1 MMSQFFQILDCNEQL
16 GSCCSDYGLVT
27 ILDIAKKILDLIQ
40 LFVPIILMV
49 MLAVQFT
56 LLLINPDDKKKT
68 KSLLN
73 KFIAAI
79 VCFFVP
85 YLVNL
90 SLTLLPSDMETFQLG
105 ACWDLAK
112 ISSEA
117 LKEGNSTYVSTTTK
131 SPQSFLLDPEA
142 YDEITGGGGAVG
154 QASATGQ
161 SIVNYALKF
170 VGQPYQYGGFWNGQE
185 PYTPT
190 DCSGFVNGVFA
201 HHGIFLSRSTS
212 GLWSNKNM
220 YTLVSEN
227 DIRAGDLVMYNGH
240 VAILT
245 GNGEEIVHAS
255 NKKDGVKVTD
265 SYKYRNNILGIMRIK
280 GVN

>member
-1 MMSQFFQILDCNEQL
+1 MNQFFQILDCNAEL

-27 ILDIAKKILDLIQ
+27 ILDITKKILDLIQ
-40 LFVPIILMV
+40 LVVPIILMV

-73 KFIAAI
+73 KFIAAV

-90 SLTLLPSDMETFQLG
+90 SLTLLPSDTESFQLG
-105 ACWDLAK
+105 ACWDLAQV
-112 ISSEA
+112 SSEV
-117 LKEGNSTYVSTTTK
+117 LKEGNSTFVSTTDK
-131 SPQSFLLDPEA
+131 SIQSIIVDPEL
-142 YDEITGGGGAVG
+142 YDLPSAGANVIG
-154 QASATGQ
+154 QASALGSQ
-161 SIVNYALKF
+161 IVEYALKF
-170 VGQPYQYGGFWNGQE
+170 VGQPYQYGGTWNGQE

-190 DCSGFVNGVFA
+190 DCSGFVSGVFA

-212 GLWSNKNM
+212 GMWSNTNM
-220 YTLVSEN
+220 YTLVSGD
-227 DIRAGDLVMYNGH
+227 DIRAGDLVMYDGH

-255 NKKDGVKVTD
+255 NKKDGVKVSS
-265 SYKYRNNILGIMRIK
+265 SYKYRNVLGIMRIK

>member
-105 ACWDLAK
+105 AC
-112 ISSEA
+112 
-117 LKEGNSTYVSTTTK
+117 
-131 SPQSFLLDPEA
+131 
-142 YDEITGGGGAVG
+142 
-154 QASATGQ
+154 
-161 SIVNYALKF
+161 
-170 VGQPYQYGGFWNGQE
+170 
-185 PYTPT
+185 
-190 DCSGFVNGVFA
+190 
-201 HHGIFLSRSTS
+201 
-212 GLWSNKNM
+212 
-220 YTLVSEN
+220 
-227 DIRAGDLVMYNGH
+227 
-240 VAILT
+240 
-245 GNGEEIVHAS
+245 
-255 NKKDGVKVTD
+255 
-265 SYKYRNNILGIMRIK
+265 
-280 GVN
+280 